1 MNNARRKKLEVAADY
16 LRDALADRADVEKA
30 RALAEKAKDI
40 IDDMHDEEQ
49 DAYDNL
55 PESFQF
61 GDRGRQMEENIM
73 NMESAM
79 DEIDD
84 LDFTKEQRLIEED
97 VYTIIGYIDL

>member
-1 MNNARRKKLEVAADY
+1 MNNARRKKLEEASDLLY
-16 LRDALADRADVEKA
+16 ESLQKRSDVEKA
-30 RALAEKAKDI
+30 KALAEKAKDI

-55 PESFQF
+55 PESFQS

>member
-30 RALAEKAKDI
+30 RALAEKAKNI
-40 IDDMHDEEQ
+40 IDDMRDEEQ
-49 DAYDNL
+49 DSYDNL

-79 DEIDD
+79 DEIDE
-84 LDFTKEQRLIEED
+84 LDFTKEQRDIEED
-97 VYTIIGYIDL
+97 VYTIINYIDL

>member
-40 IDDMHDEEQ
+40 IDDMRDEEQ
-49 DAYDNL
+49 DSYDNL

-79 DEIDD
+79 DEIDE
-84 LDFTKEQRLIEED
+84 LDFTKEQRDIEED
-97 VYTIIGYIDL
+97 VYTIINYIDL

>member
-1 MNNARRKKLEVAADY
+1 MNNARRKKLEEASDLLY
-16 LRDALADRADVEKA
+16 KSLQKRSDVEKA

-40 IDDMHDEEQ
+40 IDDIRDEEQ

-73 NMESAM
+73 NMDSAM